1 MIRLC
6 GRLRGTHQL
15 NDRFACKQPRLTKI
29 VFNLLE
35 RHILRKKSSSLQVRE
50 SSLKDELLQQNT
62 SSYEILLL
70 MTLSFL
76 SSPPTPSP
84 PTVNLALQGFWLERE
99 GTELGES
106 RSHSSSRS
114 RPNSIIWALLTF
126 HRTSHCVSHL
136 FSRLCFHGG
145 TGLPFA
151 SPFQACVWFSD
162 PPQPKPWAPLE
173 AASLDSVAQTPP
185 WPEPSCC
192 FMLLCKGFLN

>member
-35 RHILRKKSSSLQVRE
+35 RYILRKKSSSLQVRE
-50 SSLKDELLQQNT
+50 SSLKEELLQQNT

-76 SSPPTPSP
+76 SSPPPPSP
-84 PTVNLALQGFWLERE
+84 PACEPSSAGFLTGERGNGVRGVTFFSLPADRGPIPSFGHCRLATERLIVFPSFLK
-99 GTELGES
+99 T
-106 RSHSSSRS
+106 
-114 RPNSIIWALLTF
+114 LLP
-126 HRTSHCVSHL
+126 
-136 FSRLCFHGG
+136 GGGAG

-151 SPFQACVWFSD
+151 SPFQTCVRFSD
-162 PPQPKPWAPLE
+162 SPQPKPWAPLE
-173 AASLDSVAQTPP
+173 AASLDSVAQTQP
-185 WPEPSCC
+185 
-192 FMLLCKGFLN
+192 